1 MQSVHTRS
9 LQRAAELVGGVDTLA
24 HRLNVSPEKLEYW
37 LSGVLPVPTEVFL
50 ALVDLILEEHL
61 SEASRNSEVAA
72 K

>member
-50 ALVDLILEEHL
+50 ALWI
-61 SEASRNSEVAA
+61 
-72 K
+72 